1 MKLILNIVGIFV
13 VLFLMWLLSYRR
25 KQVKLSIVI
34 KGIIVELILALIL
47 IKVPAGKMVIS
58 VLSDGVSKVL
68 SYANDGITFMFGS
81 LNDPG
86 APTGYI
92 MAIQTLTVIIFISAI
107 FSVLYYW
114 GVLNFIIKYVGKA
127 VGKLMGTSEVET
139 FVAVANMF
147 LGQSESPV
155 LISKYIKR
163 MTDSEIMVILVSGMG
178 SMSATVLG
186 GYVGLGIPM
195 EYLLVAS
202 VLVPFG
208 SIMISKILLPQT
220 EEVKEIEDIQIDN
233 KGDNENVLSAL
244 SEGGST
250 GLKVAVSIAASL
262 MVMVSVVA
270 MINGIL
276 GLFGVTLQE
285 ILGTVFAPLGALM
298 GLEGEYV
305 REAGQLLGSKL
316 ILNEFVAFADL
327 GTMIKSMDYRSGLV
341 MTVALSGFANMGSM
355 GVCVS
360 AIGALCEEKKP
371 VLARL
376 APRAM
381 LGGFA
386 VSVLSSM
393 IVGIITLF

>member
-244 SEGGST
+244 SEGGDR
-250 GLKVAVSIAASL
+250 K
-262 MVMVSVVA
+262 SVV
-270 MINGIL
+270 
-276 GLFGVTLQE
+276 
-285 ILGTVFAPLGALM
+285 
-298 GLEGEYV
+298 
-305 REAGQLLGSKL
+305 
-316 ILNEFVAFADL
+316 
-327 GTMIKSMDYRSGLV
+327 
-341 MTVALSGFANMGSM
+341 
-355 GVCVS
+355 
-360 AIGALCEEKKP
+360 
-371 VLARL
+371 
-376 APRAM
+376 
-381 LGGFA
+381 
-386 VSVLSSM
+386 
-393 IVGIITLF
+393 

>member
-114 GVLNFIIKYVGKA
+114 GVLNFIIKYVG
-127 VGKLMGTSEVET
+127 
-139 FVAVANMF
+139 
-147 LGQSESPV
+147 
-155 LISKYIKR
+155 
-163 MTDSEIMVILVSGMG
+163 
-178 SMSATVLG
+178 
-186 GYVGLGIPM
+186 
-195 EYLLVAS
+195 
-202 VLVPFG
+202 LVPFG

-360 AIGALCEEKKP
+360 AIGALCEEKRP